1 MKKIYMSTVVAA
13 MLTTSAFAESKTIKE
28 AFANGSVSGDITL
41 YGESIN
47 ASGSND
53 DSGFTMGSIGVGYET
68 DSINGFKGAVAF
80 RTNHN
85 FTEQEDEN
93 YSDGSDPEAALSVAN
108 ISYSMEN
115 ATIIAGR
122 QEIDLEWIGDFH
134 EAVVGEF
141 TYIPDTTITIGH
153 STRFMAVDADEAL
166 SKMED
171 IGDNGVTFIDG
182 KYEGI
187 ENTVINPYYMDAD
200 DIGNGYGLKATTSI
214 AGIDLT
220 AHYAA
225 TNEDESDSED
235 GSIAHL
241 EIGTAISDVSFAVG
255 YITTDKDGGIGSL
268 DTLGDNIDP
277 YEEGGDVYGTD
288 ADTYYISAE
297 TELSAISLGA
307 FYGSTTSGEDDD
319 KNSEIFLTAG
329 VSVAENLELELLLSS
344 TDAEDSDDDADKIAL
359 TATYSF

>member
-1 MKKIYMSTVVAA
+1 
-13 MLTTSAFAESKTIKE
+13 
-28 AFANGSVSGDITL
+28 SGDITL

-47 ASGSND
+47 ASGTND

-80 RTNHN
+80 RANHN

-93 YSDGSDPEAALSVAN
+93 YSDGSDPEAALSIAN
-108 ISYSMEN
+108 ISYSMDN
-115 ATIIAGR
+115 ATITAGR

-134 EAVVGEF
+134 EAVIGEF
-141 TYIPDTTITIGH
+141 TFVPDTTITIGH
-153 STRFMAVDADEAL
+153 STRYMAVDADAVLE
-166 SKMED
+166 KMAD
-171 IGDNGVTFIDG
+171 IGDSGVTFIDG

-187 ENTVINPYYMDAD
+187 ENTVINPYFMDAG
-200 DIGNGYGLKATTSI
+200 DIGNAYGLKATTNI

-225 TNEDESDSED
+225 TNEDVSDTED

-241 EIGTAISDVSFAVG
+241 EIGTSISDISVAVG

-268 DTLGDNIDP
+268 DTVGDNIDP
-277 YEEGGDVYGTD
+277 FEEGGDAYGVD
-288 ADTYYISAE
+288 ADTYYISAGV
-297 TELSAISLGA
+297 ELASIELGA
-307 FYGSTTSGEDDD
+307 FYGTTTSGEDND
-319 KNSEIFLTAG
+319 KNSEIFFTAG
-329 VSVAENLELELLLSS
+329 TSISENLGLELLLSS